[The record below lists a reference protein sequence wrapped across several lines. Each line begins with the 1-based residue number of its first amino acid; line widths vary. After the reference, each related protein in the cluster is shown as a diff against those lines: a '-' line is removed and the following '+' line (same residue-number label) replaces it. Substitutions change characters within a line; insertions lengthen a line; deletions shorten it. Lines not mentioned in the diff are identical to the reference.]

1 VHLGAHKTA
10 STHFQKGL
18 RRSRAAFEAAG
29 VALYTPPEL
38 RRPGEKLKDRVGLSY
53 IRGGRRKDWSPAMMT
68 RTAQGHARLVIS
80 EENILGQMSGA
91 QGRHEAQLYPEA
103 GARVAALAEAVAPL
117 PLSLFLTI
125 RDPAGYLTSAWSQSL
140 YGGFGEG
147 FDTFVERIPLHGVDW
162 AGLVERLIAVP
173 GVAGVTVWRKE
184 DYPAVAVQAAN
195 ALAGAGVA
203 RGEWFDHAALHPGL
217 SARGAA
223 HALSAP
229 RGKARA
235 RAAGEAQRLF
245 PAGPAHPPLRPFDDE
260 LRGLSAEF
268 YAAQWRRLQAMPMVR
283 CLHPG
288 AAPEMC
294 GPQGG

>member
-18 RRSRAAFEAAG
+18 RRGRAAFDAAG
-29 VALYTPPEL
+29 VALYTPTEL
-38 RRPGEKLKDRVGLSY
+38 RRAGEKLKDRVGLSY
-53 IRGGRRKDWSPAMMT
+53 VRGGHRKDWSPAMMA

-91 QGRHEAQLYPEA
+91 RGRHEAQLYPEA

-140 YGGFGEG
+140 YGGFGES

-162 AGLVERLIAVP
+162 AGLVERLLAVP
-173 GVAGVTVWRKE
+173 RVEGVTVWRKE

-195 ALAGAGVA
+195 ALAGAEIA
-203 RGEWFDHAALHPGL
+203 RADQFDHAALHPAL

-223 HALSAP
+223 HALAAP

-235 RAAGEAQRLF
+235 KAAGEARHLF
-245 PAGPAHPPLRPFDDE
+245 PIGPDNPPLRPFDAE
-260 LRGLSAEF
+260 LQALGAEF
-268 YAAQWRRLQAMPMVR
+268 YAAQWRRLQAMPQVR
-283 CLHPG
+283 CLEPSG
-288 AAPEMC
+288 LPEA
-294 GPQGG
+294 QGG